1 MPLTLQDLKE
11 ATSQARFNR
20 KELISLIEEH
30 GLVERGGNNNWGVPG
45 RADINPVYIP
55 DYTEINSTVWNKLLR
70 IMEQLEKEKAPT
82 ETAPKAPQ
90 WLHDELKNMP
100 EWELD
105 ESRLGEKSVT
115 LRSKAAPEFAFDV
128 PLSGNDVIDKK
139 TFDLY
144 VQSYAGS
151 EKELLSLT
159 KYLKLLSGLDEN
171 EWKLERS
178 AQGTKLVSQMQ
189 DIPDIEL
196 TGRPDQLIKKTN
208 DAKEYAELYRNDLA
222 KNPAAAPEPAS
233 PAPPEPE
240 IRAAKKLAPG
250 AVKSP
255 EEGQHVL
262 ILDSSAII
270 ELGSFTFG
278 KNGNKT
284 SLLDIVK
291 ATQKLPNVSKIIIPD
306 YVADFEVRG
315 QGTHYDE
322 KGQLLVSESIHDK
335 KNYGNDYKDVR
346 DNFQRL
352 IHNAV
357 RRHVAADGTVE
368 FLHNADVPAEQV
380 NTSIVIWETPKGR
393 EYGEDIYTKLNA
405 GKVQEVFDSYV
416 SKPDDR
422 SSRNNYGEQQIE
434 AICNDRDF
442 YAAPVHI
449 ITSDRNYIRESKNNK
464 TANKQNKAYRTTFEY
479 LDAELSSRGQEHRNK
494 IGMSFQNAKEA
505 YEYLLNDSNGKM
517 GKVQDDSRHITS
529 PIRPLIQDGILAAEA
544 AGAAAAAS
552 RPTVTPAVAP
562 RPTVALKPV
571 RVPVVPAATPA
582 PTAVPTPA
590 PVPPPAAR
598 TLDVSPEGRAFGDL
612 LLRLMNDRDLNRSG
626 FAKLINENLPPDQS
640 MDIQTVRG
648 ILSGKEPVSEA
659 LLEVIETIA
668 IDQNPQ
674 INNKED
680 AKQELRQAWDKACAQ
695 QTNMASRQAVDSA
708 GYHGFGDKV
717 AALFEKRNVTDPE
730 KIASAI
736 REQIGVLKPTEPT
749 IDSALIQKIFDGEHL
764 PSPGLAAAL
773 RKALDNP
780 PGFDDAYQKA
790 RSAKPQPQELSKLR
804 EKIKKHFTDLDET
817 LGLNDIG
824 VAGRI
829 GQKRNVGSLLG
840 KGGNVSFDA
849 EQLGSFGSN
858 LSGWMEREL
867 GATPTQ
873 VAAFQADWELFS
885 RAYLEEQQKKQL
897 SAAK

>member
-1 MPLTLQDLKE
+1 
-11 ATSQARFNR
+11 
-20 KELISLIEEH
+20 
-30 GLVERGGNNNWGVPG
+30 
-45 RADINPVYIP
+45 
-55 DYTEINSTVWNKLLR
+55 
-70 IMEQLEKEKAPT
+70 
-82 ETAPKAPQ
+82 
-90 WLHDELKNMP
+90 
-100 EWELD
+100 
-105 ESRLGEKSVT
+105 
-115 LRSKAAPEFAFDV
+115 
-128 PLSGNDVIDKK
+128 
-139 TFDLY
+139 
-144 VQSYAGS
+144 
-151 EKELLSLT
+151 
-159 KYLKLLSGLDEN
+159 
-171 EWKLERS
+171 
-178 AQGTKLVSQMQ
+178 MQ

-196 TGRPDQLIKKTN
+196 TGTPKQLIEKAN
-208 DAKEYAELYRNDLA
+208 DAKGYAELYRNDLA
-222 KNPAAAPEPAS
+222 KKPAAAPEPLSSA
-233 PAPPEPE
+233 PAAAEPE

-250 AVKSP
+250 AVKPP

-270 ELGSFTFG
+270 ELGSFTFD
-278 KNGNKT
+278 KNGKTT

-315 QGTHYDE
+315 QGTHYNE

-352 IHNAV
+352 IHNAA

-380 NTSIVIWETPKGR
+380 NTSIIIWETPKGR
-393 EYGEDIYTKLNA
+393 EYGEDIYTKMNA

-416 SKPDDR
+416 SKPGDR

-442 YAAPVHI
+442 YAAPAHI
-449 ITSDRNYIRESKNNK
+449 ITSDRNYIKESKNHK
-464 TANKQNKAYRTTFEY
+464 TAHNHSKAYHTTFEY

-505 YEYLLNDSNGKM
+505 YDDLLNDSNGKM
-517 GKVQDDSRHITS
+517 GKVQDDSRHMTS

-544 AGAAAAAS
+544 AGASAAAAT
-552 RPTVTPAVAP
+552 RPAAMPAATP

-571 RVPVVPAATPA
+571 RVPVAPTAPAATA
-582 PTAVPTPA
+582 APTPA
-590 PVPPPAAR
+590 PVPPPEAR

-626 FAKLINENLPPDQS
+626 FAKLINENLPPNQS

-674 INNKED
+674 INNKEG

-695 QTNMASRQAVDSA
+695 QTNMASRQAVDSE
-708 GYHGFGDKV
+708 GYHGFGEAV

-790 RSAKPQPQELSKLR
+790 RSAKPQPQELSELR
-804 EKIKKHFTDLDET
+804 DKIKKHFTDLDET

-824 VAGRI
+824 VAGSI

-849 EQLGSFGSN
+849 EQLGSFASK
-858 LSGWMEREL
+858 LSEWMEREL
-867 GATPTQ
+867 GATPDQ

-897 SAAK
+897 GAAK